1 MAFWQPKPHAS
12 GSMPPVSQGHPPL
25 VSHILYSLPS
35 FFRVALWHSGQLSK
49 TNYILFFLTS
59 TVPHGGSNRRLT
71 GSANGN
77 AMGEVCTMH
86 RRTVCQSLETT
97 WLPVRRVL
105 LLLLPQNLTP
115 RPHSRWLLGVEDL
128 AQRAGAYL
136 GTSLQIRKKTTCP
149 AWPGRTFIHLIK

>member
-59 TVPHGGSNRRLT
+59 TVPHGGSKRRLT
-71 GSANGN
+71 GSAN
-77 AMGEVCTMH
+77 ATREVCSMHRRTVHMRTVHRRTVH

-115 RPHSRWLLGVEDL
+115 RPHSRWP
-128 AQRAGAYL
+128 
-136 GTSLQIRKKTTCP
+136 SSS
-149 AWPGRTFIHLIK
+149 